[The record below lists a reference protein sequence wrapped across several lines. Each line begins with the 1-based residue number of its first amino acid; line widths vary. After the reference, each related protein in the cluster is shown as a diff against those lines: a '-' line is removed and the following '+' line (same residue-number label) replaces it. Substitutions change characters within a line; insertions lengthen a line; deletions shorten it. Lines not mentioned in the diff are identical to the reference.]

1 MNILQTMR
9 TPIRFHPESVDAL
22 VETISQA
29 HAHGTR
35 LELVGGGTKR
45 TFGDPVAA
53 DAMLDLSGLSGIDF
67 YEPEE
72 LVIKVRAGTSLA
84 EIAGV
89 LAVKKQHLA
98 FEPPDYAAFFGNP
111 LTTGTIGGIV
121 ACNLAGPRR
130 IQAGAP
136 RDAILGV
143 EGVNG
148 RGEAFKGGG
157 RTVKNVTG
165 YDIPKLMTGSF
176 GVLAALTSVTLKV
189 LPAPPYEVTLV
200 LPGLDDANA
209 TELLADL
216 LGTPADLS
224 AAAHLGGT
232 REAAPLT
239 ALRLEGFREPVAARE
254 AELKSRLRGK
264 SDIRTI
270 ADDESRDFWRRL
282 RDLTS
287 FSGYPDECIWRLML
301 PGTRAARV
309 VNAVGGEA
317 IYDWGGSMVFIR
329 TRAGNAEEHAWTLRT
344 MVGEAGGN
352 ACLLRAPPAL
362 RQQVGT
368 FQPRAKALSEL
379 EERVRRMFDP
389 KGILNP
395 GKLGGASG
403 GRA

>member
-1 MNILQTMR
+1 MNTLQTMR

-22 VETISQA
+22 VETISGA
-29 HAHGTR
+29 HAVSSR
-35 LELVGGGTKR
+35 LELIGGGTKR
-45 TFGDPVAA
+45 TLGDPVAA
-53 DAMLDLSGLSGIDF
+53 DAVLDLSGLSGIDF

-72 LVIKVRAGTSLA
+72 LVIKARTGTSLA
-84 EIAGV
+84 EIRTV
-89 LAVKKQHLA
+89 LAAKKQHLA
-98 FEPPDYAAFFGNP
+98 FEPPDYAAFFGHP
-111 LTTGTIGGIV
+111 PATGTIGGIV

-189 LPAPPYEVTLV
+189 LPAPPYEVTV
-200 LPGLDDANA
+200 LLFGLGDAKA
-209 TELLADL
+209 TELLADM

-232 REAAPLT
+232 REDAPLT
-239 ALRLEGFREPVAARE
+239 ALRLEGFRDSVAARE
-254 AELKSRLRGK
+254 AELESRLRK
-264 SDIRTI
+264 LSDVRTI
-270 ADDESRDFWRRL
+270 ADEESRDFWRRL
-282 RDLTS
+282 RDLSS
-287 FSGYPDECIWRLML
+287 FAADPNACVWRLML
-301 PGTRAARV
+301 PGTQAAQV

-317 IYDWGGSMVFIR
+317 IYDWGGSEVFIR
-329 TRAGNAEEHAWTLRT
+329 TEADKAEEHARALRA

-352 ACLLRAPPAL
+352 ACLFRAPAGV
-362 RQQVGT
+362 RRQVGT
-368 FQPRAKALSEL
+368 FQPRTKALSEL
-379 EERVRRMFDP
+379 GVRVRRMFDP

-395 GKLGGASG
+395 GKLGAASG
-403 GRA
+403 GVV